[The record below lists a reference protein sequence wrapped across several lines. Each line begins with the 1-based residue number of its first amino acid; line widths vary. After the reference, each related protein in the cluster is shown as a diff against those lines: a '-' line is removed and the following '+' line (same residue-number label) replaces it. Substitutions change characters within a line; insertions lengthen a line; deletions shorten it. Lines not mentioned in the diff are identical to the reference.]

1 MRILLVEDD
10 KISRITL
17 KDFLLKGRHE
27 VTVCEHGD
35 EAVGLLGVEPF
46 DVVLTDLRLPGASG
60 LDILRAAKG
69 ASMRTTVIVMTAY
82 GTVDTAVEALKMG
95 AYDYLTKPFAPD
107 RLLSMLDHIRQ
118 LHQVLDEN
126 AQLRRRLQSFE
137 SKVLIGDSPAMR
149 KLMETVQLVAAHDY
163 TVLVQGESGTGKEL
177 VARALHAHSPRSDR
191 PFVTINC
198 AALPASLLESEL
210 FGHEKGA
217 FTGAVRR
224 HDGYFERAAGGTVF
238 IDEID
243 DFPLTLQPKL
253 LRVLQEKEFVRVGG
267 SNSIAVDVRII
278 CATKVDL
285 FAEVNAGRFRA
296 DLFYRLNIIPIT
308 IPPLRQ
314 RKEDLVALLTHFLEK
329 HGALDKLYLIDSDL
343 MARLHAYG
351 WPGNVRELEN
361 FAERIVAL
369 AGTASHDDM
378 VRDAFPAAPTQLPIP
393 PAGEREQTP
402 YAATMEAK
410 ERELIASAL
419 RSTGGNVA
427 AAAKLLG
434 LPRSTLRS
442 KLGKKKTQSRDV
454 RTQT

>member
-17 KDFLLKGRHE
+17 KDFLLKERHE

-35 EAVGLLGVEPF
+35 EAVGLLAAQPF

-60 LDILRAAKG
+60 LDILRTAKG
-69 ASMRTTVIVMTAY
+69 ASQGTVVIVMTAY
-82 GTVDTAVEALKMG
+82 GTVDTAVEALKLG

-118 LHQVLDEN
+118 LRQVLDEN

-149 KLMETVQLVAAHDY
+149 KLMETVQLVAARDY

-177 VARALHAHSPRSDR
+177 VARALHARSPRNDR

-243 DFPLTLQPKL
+243 DFPLSLQPKL

-267 SNSIAVDVRII
+267 SSSIAVDVRII

-296 DLFYRLNIIPIT
+296 DLFYRLNIIPVT

-314 RKEDLVALLTHFLEK
+314 RKEDLAPLLTHFLEK
-329 HGALDKLYLIDSDL
+329 HGARDKLHLMTSDL
-343 MARLHAYG
+343 LSRLHAYD

-361 FAERIVAL
+361 FAERMIAL
-369 AGTASHDDM
+369 AGTVSYDDM
-378 VRDAFPAAPTQLPIP
+378 VRDAFPADPVSLPTP
-393 PAGEREQTP
+393 PAAHNEGTS
-402 YAATMEAK
+402 YVATMEAK
-410 ERELIASAL
+410 EQELIASAL

-442 KLGKKKTQSRDV
+442 KLGKR
-454 RTQT
+454 RI

>member
-17 KDFLLKGRHE
+17 KDFLLKERHE

-35 EAVGLLGVEPF
+35 EALGLLGIQPF

-60 LDILRAAKG
+60 LDILRTAKG
-69 ASMRTTVIVMTAY
+69 ASMGTTVIVMTAY

-107 RLLSMLDHIRQ
+107 RLLSMLDHVRQ
-118 LHQVLDEN
+118 LRQVLDEN

-149 KLMETVQLVAAHDY
+149 KLMETVQLVAVRDY

-177 VARALHAHSPRSDR
+177 VARALHARSPRSDR

-243 DFPLTLQPKL
+243 DFPLSLQPKL

-267 SNSIAVDVRII
+267 SSSIAVDVRII

-296 DLFYRLNIIPIT
+296 DLFYRLNIIPVT

-314 RKEDLVALLTHFLEK
+314 RKEDLVSLLTHFLEK
-329 HGALDKLYLIDSDL
+329 HGAQDKLQLVTSDL
-343 MARLHAYG
+343 VGGLNAYD

-361 FAERIVAL
+361 FAERMIAL
-369 AGTASHDDM
+369 AGTASYDDM
-378 VRDAFPAAPTQLPIP
+378 VRDAFPVAPSQLPVA
-393 PAGEREQTP
+393 PAGDHEQTP

-410 ERELIASAL
+410 ERELITSAL

-427 AAAKLLG
+427 SAARLLG

-442 KLGKKKTQSRDV
+442 KLGKREI
-454 RTQT
+454 